1 MLRDNLASYVVAEGV
16 LLMGFTLSKWLAE
29 IYIISRH
36 FRLQHASTPR
46 TFGTLGCMMHAG
58 FGPDSNTMCS
68 YYVRDQAESL
78 PTGPLSSHTHTH
90 ALSPPLHVGRGA
102 RRKR

>member
-36 FRLQHASTPR
+36 FRLRHASTPR
-46 TFGTLGCMMHAG
+46 TFGTSGCMMHAG
-58 FGPDSNTMCS
+58 FGPRLKHD
-68 YYVRDQAESL
+68 V
-78 PTGPLSSHTHTH
+78 
-90 ALSPPLHVGRGA
+90 
-102 RRKR
+102 

>member
-36 FRLQHASTPR
+36 FRLHDAWTPR
-46 TFGTLGCMMHAG
+46 TFGTFGCRIHAG

-68 YYVRDQAESL
+68 HYVRDQAENL
-78 PTGPLSSHTHTH
+78 PTGPLSFAHTHTH
-90 ALSPPLHVGRGA
+90 SRPP
-102 RRKR
+102 

>member
-36 FRLQHASTPR
+36 FRQQHASTPR

-68 YYVRDQAESL
+68 YYVRDQAEKAD
-78 PTGPLSSHTHTH
+78 GPFVFAHTH
-90 ALSPPLHVGRGA
+90 ARTLVPLGRGA

>member
-46 TFGTLGCMMHAG
+46 TFGTLGCMIHAG
-58 FGPDSNTMCS
+58 FGPDSNTMC
-68 YYVRDQAESL
+68 
-78 PTGPLSSHTHTH
+78 TM
-90 ALSPPLHVGRGA
+90 
-102 RRKR
+102 

>member
-46 TFGTLGCMMHAG
+46 TFGTLSCMIHAG

-68 YYVRDQAESL
+68 YYVRDQAENAD
-78 PTGPLSSHTHTH
+78 GPFVFAHTH
-90 ALSPPLHVGRGA
+90 SRPPRPRSA
-102 RRKR
+102 T

>member
-36 FRLQHASTPR
+36 FRPQHALTPR

-68 YYVRDQAESL
+68 YYVRDQAENADGSCVFA
-78 PTGPLSSHTHTH
+78 HTHTRT
-90 ALSPPLHVGRGA
+90 LVPLGRGA

>member
-16 LLMGFTLSKWLAE
+16 LLMGVTLSKWLAE

-46 TFGTLGCMMHAG
+46 TFGA
-58 FGPDSNTMCS
+58 
-68 YYVRDQAESL
+68 
-78 PTGPLSSHTHTH
+78 SS
-90 ALSPPLHVGRGA
+90 AL
-102 RRKR
+102 